1 MFMVPLIVLAEDEA
15 IVRRLP
21 LQLHGVGTRRG
32 RHPPPSYLP
41 GAYVADDAGTH
52 SRHLQRIRLQE
63 QFLACLA
70 PSGHH
75 LCA

>member
-52 SRHLQRIRLQE
+52 GWDLLGIRLLE
-63 QFLACLA
+63 QFFACLA

>member
-52 SRHLQRIRLQE
+52 SRHLQRIRL
-63 QFLACLA
+63 L
-70 PSGHH
+70 
-75 LCA
+75 

>member
-32 RHPPPSYLP
+32 RHPPPLYLP
-41 GAYVADDAGTH
+41 LSNPAGDTGTH
-52 SRHLQRIRLQE
+52 GWDLLGIRLQE